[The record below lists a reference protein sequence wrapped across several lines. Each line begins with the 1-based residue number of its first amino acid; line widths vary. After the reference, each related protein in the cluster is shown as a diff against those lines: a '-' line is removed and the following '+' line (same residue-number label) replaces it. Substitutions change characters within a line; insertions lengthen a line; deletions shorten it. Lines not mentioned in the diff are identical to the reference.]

1 MKLKDIVKQAIDI
14 HVHIGPEIIPRKYT
28 IEQLIKEEQ
37 GKIGGFVL
45 KNHFYPTTPF
55 IRKVKPSDKLRLF
68 GSIVLNSAVGGLN
81 PEAIYAANLIANSPI
96 MVWFPTIHAE
106 NFLKQSKYEIA
117 PEWVKKKG
125 FQARLARDV
134 KSVVV
139 TKNKKLTQEAIYV
152 LRVIKKCNGVLATGH
167 ISWEESMILINK
179 AIKMGIPK
187 IVVTHPIYQKISMPI
202 NIQKD
207 LAQKGC
213 FIEQSYSMYFIDKI
227 SIPKIVNQIKKVG
240 SNSVILSSDVGQTFG
255 PSPSEA
261 LLKFSTLLNKRGMQN
276 NELFTMMVTNP
287 KKLLKII

>member
-1 MKLKDIVKQAIDI
+1 MKQKDIVEQAIDI

-28 IEQLIKEEQ
+28 VGQLIKEEQ

-45 KNHFYPTTPF
+45 KNHFHPTTPF

-81 PEAIYAANLIANSPI
+81 PEAIYAANLIADRPI
-96 MVWFPTIHAE
+96 MVWFPTVHAE
-106 NFLKQSKYEIA
+106 NFLKQSEYEVA

-125 FQARLARDV
+125 FQAKLARDV

-139 TKNKKLTQEAIYV
+139 TKNKKLTQEAIDV
-152 LRVIKKCNGVLATGH
+152 LRVIKKCNAVLATGH
-167 ISWEESMILINK
+167 ISWEESVILINK

-202 NIQKD
+202 NIQKE

-227 SIPKIVNQIKKVG
+227 SIPKIVKQIKEIG
-240 SNSVILSSDVGQTFG
+240 SKSVILSSDVGQIFS
-255 PSPSEA
+255 PSPSES
-261 LLKFSTLLNKRGMQN
+261 LLMFSALLNKWGIQN
-276 NELFTMMVTNP
+276 DELFTMMVTNP
-287 KKLLKII
+287 KKLLKIT